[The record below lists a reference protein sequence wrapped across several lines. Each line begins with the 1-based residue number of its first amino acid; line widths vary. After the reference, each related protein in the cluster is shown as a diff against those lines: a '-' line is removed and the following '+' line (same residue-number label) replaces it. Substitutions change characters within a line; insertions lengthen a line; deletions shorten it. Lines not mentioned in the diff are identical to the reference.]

1 MKYQKLP
8 DNYKEMRL
16 SPYKKD
22 FSYSYVFGL
31 FPIVE
36 LIDNMPSAIFRI
48 IVSSKLAASGR
59 EVIEARAKGEGL
71 DIVCDDRTVERL
83 SPKENCFA
91 IGVFRKFE
99 TEIDPEKNHIVL
111 VNPSDKGNL
120 GNIVRTAVA
129 FGFEDLV
136 VIGSGADLFDP
147 HTVRSSMG
155 AVFRIRPAHSNTFEE
170 YAGAAGARTFYPFML
185 NGEPMENEKPDTAL
199 PCSLIFGNESS
210 GLDDSYLKLGR
221 PLRITHGTGVDSL
234 NLTVAAGIGMHWFAQ
249 GTGFA
254 QTFQKRQ

>member
-22 FSYSYVFGL
+22 YSYSYVFGL
-31 FPIVE
+31 FPVIE
-36 LIDNMPSAIFRI
+36 LIDNMPSAVFRVI
-48 IVSSKLAASGR
+48 ISSRLAESGR
-59 EVIEARAKGEGL
+59 EVIESRAKSAG
-71 DIVCDDRTVERL
+71 IYTVCDDKTIDRL
-83 SPKENCFA
+83 SPKDNCFA

-99 TEIDPEKNHIVL
+99 AKTDPAKSHIVL
-111 VNPSDKGNL
+111 VDPSDKGNL

-136 VIGSGADLFDP
+136 IVGSGADLFDP

-155 AVFRIRPAHSNTFEE
+155 AVFHIRPEHFDTFEE
-170 YAGAAGARTFYPFML
+170 YAAGAGSRIYYPFML
-185 NGEPMENEKPDTAL
+185 KGAPMEEEKPETAL

-221 PLRITHGTGVDSL
+221 SLRITHGPGVDSL

-254 QTFQKRQ
+254 RTFPK